1 MSDDPNLGLDLT
13 VDPETG
19 LTKFGLTP
27 EEVQANIAARA
38 RLRAKKA
45 READYS
51 GGWWSDIGAWYKQNT
66 YTPEGAGIFGTRF
79 IGTKPSKADYQGLS
93 KIGTDFDA
101 PKMFTEEE
109 VVAREDKKVQ
119 EFVDTQISAGNEG
132 IYQWRP
138 VKGFAPIVGNQ
149 PPDISTV
156 EYLEPGLVRTLP
168 NGVKELDPN
177 KFQQARGRGPA
188 YYKGS
193 GLTDEFGRLARRKYD
208 VEDPAGVDARN
219 ELMFLNRAQGQT
231 LALLKELK
239 RTGFYG
245 GSEISNIAL
254 NNQGFGPEDEVAMA
268 RFLSFSNQKFQT
280 WQAVAPQLAQM
291 STIGSAGGPRF
302 KPDSEAEMIAYA
314 NEISLALTGEKLS
327 KAKLK
332 QALESTVATQRS
344 AFASGTDIP
353 RSATILEQQIPKS
366 NPAQAASYG
375 LGNAM
380 KLAFEALGA

>member
-27 EEVQANIAARA
+27 EEVQTNIAARA

-51 GGWWSDIGAWYKQNT
+51 GGWWSDIGAWWKQNT
-66 YTPEGAGIFGTRF
+66 YTPEGDNFTGTRF
-79 IGTKPSKADYQGLS
+79 IGTKPSKADYQGLA

-101 PKMFTEEE
+101 PKMFTEQQVEE
-109 VVAREDKKVQ
+109 RENKKVQ
-119 EFVDTQISAGNEG
+119 EFADTQITFGNEG

-149 PPDISTV
+149 PPDILTV
-156 EYLEPGLVRTLP
+156 ENLEPGLIRVLP

-208 VEDPAGVDARN
+208 VEDAQGIDARN

-245 GSEISNIAL
+245 GSEITNIAL

-291 STIGSAGGPRF
+291 STVGSTGGPRF

-314 NEISLALTGEKLS
+314 SEISLALTGEKLS

-366 NPAQAASYG
+366 NSSQAASYG

>member
-27 EEVQANIAARA
+27 EEVQANIVARA

-45 READYS
+45 KEADYS
-51 GGWWSDIGAWYKQNT
+51 GGWWSDIGAWYEQNT
-66 YTPEGAGIFGTRF
+66 YTPEGDNIFGTRF

-119 EFVDTQISAGNEG
+119 EYAETQVAFGNEG

-156 EYLEPGLVRTLP
+156 ENLEPGLIRVLP

-208 VEDPAGVDARN
+208 AEDAQGIDARN

-245 GSEISNIAL
+245 GSEITNIAL

-291 STIGSAGGPRF
+291 STVGSTGGPRF

-314 NEISLALTGEKLS
+314 SEISLALTGEKLS

-332 QALESTVATQRS
+332 QALESTIATQRS

-366 NPAQAASYG
+366 NPSQAASYG
-375 LGNAM
+375 LGNAI

>member
-45 READYS
+45 KEADYS

-66 YTPEGAGIFGTRF
+66 YQLEGANVFGTRF
-79 IGTKPSKADYQGLS
+79 IGTKPKGGDWQGLA

-101 PKMFTEEE
+101 PEMFTEEE
-109 VVAREDKKVQ
+109 VAAREDKAVKSFA
-119 EFVDTQISAGNEG
+119 ETQIAAGSEG

-149 PPDISTV
+149 PPGISTV
-156 EYLEPGLVRTLP
+156 ENLDPGLIRVLP
-168 NGVKELDPN
+168 SGVKELDPS
-177 KFQQARGRGPA
+177 KFQPARGRGPA

-208 VEDPAGVDARN
+208 VEDVQGIDARN
-219 ELMFLNRAQGQT
+219 ELMLLNRAEGQT

-245 GSEISNIAL
+245 SSEISNIAL

-291 STIGSAGGPRF
+291 STIGSTGGPRF
-302 KPDSEAEMIAYA
+302 RPDSEAEMIAYA
-314 NEISLALTGEKLS
+314 SEISLALTGEKLS

-332 QALESTVATQRS
+332 RALESTAATQ
-344 AFASGTDIP
+344 
-353 RSATILEQQIPKS
+353 
-366 NPAQAASYG
+366 
-375 LGNAM
+375 
-380 KLAFEALGA
+380 

>member
-27 EEVQANIAARA
+27 EEVQTNIAARA

-51 GGWWSDIGAWYKQNT
+51 GGWWSDIGAWYEQNT
-66 YTPEGAGIFGTRF
+66 YTPEGDNIFGTRF
-79 IGTKPSKADYQGLS
+79 IGTKPSQADYQGLS

-101 PKMFTEEE
+101 PKMFTEEQ

-119 EFVDTQISAGNEG
+119 EYANTQIAFGNEG

-149 PPDISTV
+149 PPDILTV
-156 EYLEPGLVRTLP
+156 ENLEPGLIRVLP

-208 VEDPAGVDARN
+208 VEDAQGIDARN

-245 GSEISNIAL
+245 GSEITNIAL

-291 STIGSAGGPRF
+291 STVGSTGGPRF

-314 NEISLALTGEKLS
+314 SEISLALTGEKLS

-366 NPAQAASYG
+366 NPSQAASYG

>member
-27 EEVQANIAARA
+27 QEVQANIAARA
-38 RLRAKKA
+38 KLRAKKA
-45 READYS
+45 KEADWS
-51 GGWWSDIGAWYKQNT
+51 GGWWSDIGTWFEQNT
-66 YTPEGAGIFGTRF
+66 YKPEGETIFGTRF
-79 IGTKPSKADYQGLS
+79 IGTKPSKADWQGLA
-93 KIGTDFDA
+93 KVGTDFDA
-101 PKMFTEEE
+101 PEMFTEEQ
-109 VVAREDKKVQ
+109 VVAREEKAVK
-119 EFVDTQISAGNEG
+119 EFAETQIATSNEG

-149 PPDISTV
+149 PPDVNTI
-156 EYLEPGLVRTLP
+156 EYLEPGLVRILP
-168 NGVKELDPN
+168 NGVKELDPS

-193 GLTDEFGRLARRKYD
+193 ALTDEFGRLARRRYD
-208 VEDPAGVDARN
+208 VEDPQGVDARN
-219 ELMFLNRAQGQT
+219 ELMLLNRAEGQT

-245 GSEISNIAL
+245 NSEISNIAL
-254 NNQGFGPEDEVAMA
+254 NNQGFGPEDENAMA
-268 RFLSFSNQKFQT
+268 LFLNFSNQKFQT

-291 STIGSAGGPRF
+291 STVGSTGGPRF

-332 QALESTVATQRS
+332 QALESTVAAQRS

-366 NPAQAASYG
+366 NSAQAASYG
-375 LGNAM
+375 LGNAI